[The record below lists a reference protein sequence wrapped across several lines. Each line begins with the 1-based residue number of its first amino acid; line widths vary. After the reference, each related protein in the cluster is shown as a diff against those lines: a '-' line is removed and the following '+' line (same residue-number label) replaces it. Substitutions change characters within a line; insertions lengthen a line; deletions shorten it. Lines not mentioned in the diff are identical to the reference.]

1 LFELR
6 DILLVVVFHLGD
18 FSIFFSQLFIT
29 IQLDLGDRIFELS
42 LINLS
47 IPPLLQKLLGERFN
61 TDILLKE
68 LLSQSSNFLLH
79 EAVVFLAI

>member
-61 TDILLKE
+61 IDILLKE